1 MRKLSLIFL
10 TLLTVFTLAAC
21 SNDETGEN
29 VVYVTAY
36 PVHYLVEEIGKGIVD
51 VKYVPGSHV
60 HGESFDWSAQE
71 IISMQDADLLFHVGG
86 GLDNYIDAN
95 LNSIFRDQHVN
106 LVKFSETINLINV
119 CLVHDH
125 DHDDHDHDYD
135 EHDHDHDDHDHDNH
149 DHDDECEGAENLPD
163 PHFWL
168 DVNRMI
174 EAAELVKMTLLE
186 TYPEETTRIENN
198 YVVVN
203 ALLNKLNS
211 DYKEAL
217 HDNHKPVITNVK
229 LFTYFERAYHVHIH
243 PLTLNAH
250 AHEDESVPTN
260 LIEFVNLAID
270 NDINYI
276 LFEKNA
282 SSPAG
287 ETLLSEIRKSNSD
300 IDKVFLHPLGNLT
313 SEEVA
318 QNKNYVNI
326 MYDNLNAL
334 KSALE

>member
-10 TLLTVFTLAAC
+10 TLLTIFTLAAC
-21 SNDETGEN
+21 SNDEISEN

-36 PVHYLVEEIGKGIVD
+36 PVQYLVEEIGKDIVN

-60 HGESFDWSAQE
+60 HGESYDWSAQE

-95 LNSIFRDQHVN
+95 LNSIFRNQHVN
-106 LVKFSETINLINV
+106 LIKFSDYVDLINV

-125 DHDDHDHDYD
+125 D
-135 EHDHDHDDHDHDNH
+135 DHDDHDDHNHDDHNHDENQDSHDNA
-149 DHDDECEGAENLPD
+149 CEGAENLPD

-174 EAAELVKMTLLE
+174 EAAELVKLTLLE
-186 TYPEETTRIENN
+186 YYPEDKTRIENN

-211 DYKEAL
+211 DFKEAL
-217 HDNHKPVITNVK
+217 HDHHKPVITNVK
-229 LFTYFERAYHVHIH
+229 LFTYFEKAYHVHLH

-270 NDINYI
+270 HDINYI

-287 ETLLSEIRKSNSD
+287 ETLLSEIRKTNPD
-300 IDKVFLHPLGNLT
+300 IDKSFLHPLGNLT

-326 MYDNLNAL
+326 MYDNLKAL